1 MSALGFNILGWKAWS
16 ARAADSQPDV
26 TIIPAMLRRRL
37 SLVGRAALS
46 VIIPL
51 VDTHGSMPLVYV
63 SRHGDLNRTLGLLRD
78 LAHAEPMSPTAF
90 SLSVHNAIAGLF
102 SIHQGLTANITAI
115 SGGRQDLI
123 PALLEVLGLC
133 HANGGPVL
141 CVFCDEPPPD
151 LYKLHVNQPEHAYA
165 LAIVVSAG
173 SEWSLTSSG
182 QVAENTEAADAN
194 PQSLTL
200 LTLLEDSTLSTLT
213 LPANGS
219 VWSIQR
225 SAS

>member
-16 ARAADSQPDV
+16 ALAADSQPDV
-26 TIIPAMLRRRL
+26 SIIPAMLRRRL

-46 VIIPL
+46 VIIPM
-51 VDTHGSMPLVYV
+51 VEAHGSMPLVYV
-63 SRHGDLNRTLGLLRD
+63 SRHGDLNRTLGLLQD
-78 LAHAEPMSPTAF
+78 LANAEPMSPTAF

-115 SGGRQDLI
+115 SGGAQELI

-151 LYKLHVNQPEHAYA
+151 LYRIHVNQPEHAYA
-165 LAIVVSAG
+165 LAIVIAPG
-173 SEWSLTSSG
+173 NEWSLTSLGLVHETSE
-182 QVAENTEAADAN
+182 VADAS

-200 LTLLEDSTLSTLT
+200 LALLQDSTTSALT
-213 LPANGS
+213 FAANGRT
-219 VWSIQR
+219 WSIQR
-225 SAS
+225 RAC